1 MKRSFKL
8 ILWGLLFLSLDFR
21 IFNINIFQ
29 DFIGYII
36 IACGIKGM
44 SKDDESL
51 FKIYEISMLLGI
63 ISMFVTVKNIIHP
76 FDNNS
81 LTIESFIALFVSILI
96 TIGKLYVIYN
106 IIEKI
111 YKLSIE
117 QNLTSI
123 SDACKW
129 RWNFLVGTT
138 FLNYLLL
145 PVVYNISYGW
155 LTTLLGILNILQ
167 GIASIFILF
176 LVNNARKKL
185 EFDFIAV
192 TN

>member
-21 IFNINIFQ
+21 ISDINIFQ

-44 SKDDESL
+44 SNDDESL
-51 FKIYEISMLLGI
+51 FKVYEVSMLLGI
-63 ISMFVTVKNIIHP
+63 VSMFMVGNNIVHP

-81 LTIESFIALFVSILI
+81 LTIESFILLFVSILI
-96 TIGKLYVIYN
+96 TIGKLYVIYS

-123 SDACKW
+123 SAACKW
-129 RWNFLVGTT
+129 RWNFLIGIT

-167 GIASIFILF
+167 GIANIFILF

-185 EFDFIAV
+185 EFDSIPV